1 MQTTLFYIFSPTE
14 ALLSVAREFIPE
26 DVQHLKA
33 EVWSVI
39 CHDRIGCELQRD
51 SVEAA
56 YWTDFVARL
65 LHEAPERARQLE
77 FRTRCLSLGMHGC
90 WTVAVTGRG
99 GPATE
104 LVDDA
109 REAAAFLADNG
120 IKLSV
125 GL

>member
-1 MQTTLFYIFSPTE
+1 MQTSLFYIFSPTE

-26 DVQHLKA
+26 DDQLLKA

-51 SVEAA
+51 NVEAA
-56 YWTDFVARL
+56 YWTNFAARL
-65 LHEAPERARQLE
+65 LYEAPEPAQRLE

-120 IKLSV
+120 IRLSV

>member
-14 ALLSVAREFIPE
+14 ALLGVAREILPE
-26 DVQHLKA
+26 DVQHLKT

-39 CHDRIGCELQRD
+39 CHDRTGCELQRGI
-51 SVEAA
+51 VEAA
-56 YWTDFVARL
+56 YWTNLVARL
-65 LHEAPERARQLE
+65 LYEAPEPAQRLE
-77 FRTRCLSLGMHGC
+77 FRSRSLSLGMHGC

-109 REAAAFLADNG
+109 KEAAAFLSDNG
-120 IKLSV
+120 INLSV
-125 GL
+125 GS